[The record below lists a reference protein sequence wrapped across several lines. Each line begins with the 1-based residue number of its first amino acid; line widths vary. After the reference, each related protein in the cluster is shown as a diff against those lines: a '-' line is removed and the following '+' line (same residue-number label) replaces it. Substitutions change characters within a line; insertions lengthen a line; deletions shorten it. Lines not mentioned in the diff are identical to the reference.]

1 MNGSL
6 WSLPLRTTCPSRT
19 AIRSPPTP
27 TTRLMKV
34 CLDCC
39 GVGAGHGWSSA
50 CWAPQRGGVSSAPA
64 GGWKVMMS
72 PTLGSAPR
80 RWLRRL
86 TSTRWPTS
94 SVGSIDPLGIR

>member
-6 WSLPLRTTCPSRT
+6 LTPVAHDVPVAHGDAVAGHPDHALDEGLPGLLGRR
-19 AIRSPPTP
+19 R
-27 TTRLMKV
+27 
-34 CLDCC
+34 
-39 GVGAGHGWSSA
+39 GHGWSSA
-50 CWAPQRGGVSSAPA
+50 CAAPQRGGRSSAPA

-94 SVGSIDPLGIR
+94 SVGSIEPLGIR